1 MTRLTRFDGPAD
13 CMKPVDDTHFGH
25 LVLSFE
31 IGLLKGFLV
40 LDRSAVNCSPLPLGE
55 ERLGGGR
62 LAAFTESSAL
72 CFERRLSVSVFFVTP
87 CPATREFCDD
97 FFPCF
102 PSVRFAG
109 RCADRDCLARDFRS
123 AAFFPSVF
131 SGPSWETSVPPCL
144 KDRSD

>member
-72 CFERRLSVSVFFVTP
+72 CFERRLSVSVFLLP
-87 CPATREFCDD
+87 PALPLANSATTFSLAS
-97 FFPCF
+97 P
-102 PSVRFAG
+102 VFASQVAAPIVIALPAISA
-109 RCADRDCLARDFRS
+109 CSFLSISLFRTVLGNLGS
-123 AAFFPSVF
+123 PA
-131 SGPSWETSVPPCL
+131 
-144 KDRSD
+144 